1 MMLTLIDRYIGRVV
15 TLGVVSVLFILLVL
29 LGFFELLA
37 ELDSVES
44 DYTAAKALSY
54 VALILPRYTY
64 ELFPIATLLGSLIG
78 LGALAA
84 NSELVAMRV
93 AGISVSRL
101 LWAVLQAGLVLL
113 ALVIMVGEYLAP
125 MAEQK
130 AQRMKME
137 SLTKQVTLKTRYGFW
152 SRHGD
157 NYYNFRRILADG
169 RLADISIY
177 EYDGLRKLQRAT
189 QAQLAT
195 YKGDH
200 WLLEQ
205 VRQSEFTEER
215 VKASTRKELKWP
227 TLLDPDVVDVIT
239 VKPHML
245 PAWDLWRYVRFLQNN
260 GQDATTYE
268 VAFWGKVVTPLV
280 TLVMLFLSVPF
291 VFGPLRSVGIG
302 QRVFTGAII
311 GIVFHLLNRTF
322 SYMAVVYGL
331 SPFMAASLPTL
342 LFLVGGFWY
351 FRRVH

>member
-1 MMLTLIDRYIGRVV
+1 MLTLIDRYIGRVV
-15 TLGVVSVLFILLVL
+15 TFGVISVLLLLLVL

-44 DYTAAKALSY
+44 DYTAVKAFTY
-54 VALILPRYTY
+54 VALVLPRHTY
-64 ELFPIATLLGSLIG
+64 EMFPIATLLGSLIG
-78 LGALAA
+78 LGSLAA

-93 AGISVSRL
+93 AGISISRI
-101 LWAVLQAGLVLL
+101 LWAVLQAGLLL
-113 ALVIMVGEYLAP
+113 LVLVILVGEYLAP
-125 MAEQK
+125 LAEQK
-130 AQRMKME
+130 AQRIKME

-152 SRHGD
+152 SRHGN

-177 EYDGLRKLQRAT
+177 EYDGVRKLQRAT
-189 QAQLAT
+189 QAKLAT
-195 YKGDH
+195 FRGDH

-205 VRQSEFTEER
+205 VRQSEFLGER
-215 VKASTRKELKWP
+215 IKASKRKELKWP

-245 PAWDLWRYVRFLQNN
+245 PAWDLWRYVSFLQDN

-268 VAFWGKVVTPLV
+268 VAFWSKVVTPLV

-311 GIVFHLLNRTF
+311 GIVFHLLNKTF
-322 SYMAVVYGL
+322 SYMAVVYGI
-331 SPFMAASLPTL
+331 SPFIAASTPTL
-342 LFLVGGFWY
+342 LFTIGGFWY